1 MTSPEPVSVEFAVRR
16 SEDADGAVLWLSGEL
31 DLASAPRL
39 KEAIHDVELD
49 GQRRLLL
56 DLSQLSF
63 MDSTGLAVVVAAR
76 EHADAS
82 GSRLVLRRPMPQV
95 KRLLSLVGLIDQLAF
110 EK

>member
-1 MTSPEPVSVEFAVRR
+1 MTTPEPISLEFSVRR
-16 SEDADGAVLWLSGEL
+16 SDDADGAVLWLSGEL

-39 KEAIHDVELD
+39 TEAIHQVELD

-56 DLSQLSF
+56 DLSQLAF